1 MLLMGIP
8 LPARIS
14 CCHVKPV
21 INHLLSPKAANQ
33 QTTTRYV
40 VKKKTFH
47 ILLFMADILWLEN

>member
-1 MLLMGIP
+1 MPLMGIP

-14 CCHVKPV
+14 CCRVKPI

-33 QTTTRYV
+33 QTTTRFV
-40 VKKKTFH
+40 VKKNRFH